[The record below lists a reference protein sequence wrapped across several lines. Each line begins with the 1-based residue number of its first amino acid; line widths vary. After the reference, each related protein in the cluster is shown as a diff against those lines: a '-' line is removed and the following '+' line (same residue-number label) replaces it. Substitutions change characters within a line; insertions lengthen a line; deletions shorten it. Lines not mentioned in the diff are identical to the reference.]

1 MYVCF
6 WILFLQKSSDFL
18 NIRQMFGVVKY
29 QGSLCSLSFLCIFMH
44 YGTESGEW
52 GIMKNNSDKG
62 VPKLNDVTVILD
74 TV

>member
-1 MYVCF
+1 
-6 WILFLQKSSDFL
+6 
-18 NIRQMFGVVKY
+18 
-29 QGSLCSLSFLCIFMH
+29 MH